1 MDLVEIKVNE
11 ISKTM
16 FKKVNNLKNMNMGD
30 VIDCLRKG
38 KLSQTV
44 EKKMEKMGMALADDD
59 IDKIVKFCGI
69 IEMENELFLKIE
81 ALKCEK

>member
-38 KLSQTV
+38 KLSQSV